1 MTLIDKIE
9 FFRDKLNNS
18 LLNNDDYDRIYKL
31 STLLD
36 ELILEYYKEVEFQR

>member
-18 LLNNDDYDRIYKL
+18 IMNNEDYDRIYKL

-36 ELILEYYKEVEFQR
+36 ELILEYYKEVDFQT

>member
-9 FFRDKLNNS
+9 FFRDKLNS
-18 LLNNDDYDRIYKL
+18 SIINNEDYDRIYKL

-36 ELILEYYKEVEFQR
+36 ELILEYYKEVDFQT